1 MQGKKAYPERYETLT
16 VISEEN
22 CIYKQCDGSGLI
34 WIKDHQENSEFMK
47 ECPCKAVKRLE
58 KKLLGARLPEEFK
71 DVTLKSFNINVYE
84 KEESKKLAADAKRI
98 SKNYVLKFEQ
108 MREQG
113 KGLYFHSHEKGSGKT
128 RLAASIMKAITKM
141 YDKPDNPLRIIYSS
155 TADLIGEIKK
165 TFEEG
170 SKVKT
175 SEIIEAAKT
184 ADLAIL
190 DDIGVENVKDWI
202 EETFTR
208 ILDYRLQNKKPTIFT
223 SNLTIDEL
231 DLKYPYGRIKSR
243 VEKLAFPVRM
253 PDEKIRS
260 KLAQQENEELLQSLY
275 E

>member
-1 MQGKKAYPERYETLT
+1 M
-16 VISEEN
+16 
-22 CIYKQCDGSGLI
+22 
-34 WIKDHQENSEFMK
+34 
-47 ECPCKAVKRLE
+47 
-58 KKLLGARLPEEFK
+58 GARLPEEFK
-71 DVTLKSFNINVYE
+71 DVTLNSFEIDVYE
-84 KEESKKLAADAKRI
+84 NDESKERAANAKRI

-113 KGLYFHSHEKGSGKT
+113 KGLYFYSHEKGSGKT

-141 YDKPDNPLRIIYSS
+141 HDKPDNPLKIIYSS

-202 EETFTR
+202 EETLTR

-223 SNLTIDEL
+223 SNLAIDEL
-231 DLKYPYGRIKSR
+231 DVKYPGGRISSR
-243 VEKLAFPVRM
+243 VEKLAFL
-253 PDEKIRS
+253 S
-260 KLAQQENEELLQSLY
+260 KCQTKKSEAR
-275 E
+275 

>member
-1 MQGKKAYPERYETLT
+1 MQGKKAYPERYEIFT

-34 WIKDHQENSEFMK
+34 WIKDHQENKEFMK
-47 ECPCKAVKRLE
+47 ECPCKAVKQLE
-58 KKLLGARLPEEFK
+58 KKLMGARLPEEFK
-71 DVTLKSFNINVYE
+71 DVTLNSFEIDVYE
-84 KEESKKLAADAKRI
+84 NDESKERAANAKRI

-113 KGLYFHSHEKGSGKT
+113 KGLYFYSHEKGSGKT

-141 YDKPDNPLRIIYSS
+141 YDKPDNPLKIIYSS

-175 SEIIEAAKT
+175 SEIIEAAKE

-190 DDIGVENVKDWI
+190 DDIGVESVKDWI

-208 ILDYRLQNKKPTIFT
+208 ILEYRLQNKKPTIFT
-223 SNLTIDEL
+223 SNLAIDEL
-231 DLKYPYGRIKSR
+231 DLKYPDGRISSR
-243 VEKLAFPVRM
+243 VEKLAFPVKM
-253 PDEKIRS
+253 PDEKVRS
-260 KLAQQENEELLQSLY
+260 KIAKQENEELLQLLY

>member
-1 MQGKKAYPERYETLT
+1 M
-16 VISEEN
+16 ISEEN

-34 WIKDHQENSEFMK
+34 WIKDHQENREFMK
-47 ECPCKAVKRLE
+47 ECPCKAVKLLE

-71 DVTLKSFNINVYE
+71 DVTLNSFEIDVYE
-84 KEESKKLAADAKRI
+84 QDISKERAANAKRI

-108 MREQG
+108 MRDQG
-113 KGLYFHSHEKGSGKT
+113 KGLYFYSKEKGSGKT
-128 RLAASIMKAITKM
+128 RLAASIMKAIIKM
-141 YDKPDNPLRIIYSS
+141 HDKPDTPLKIIYSS

-170 SKVKT
+170 SKIKT

-184 ADLAIL
+184 ADLAIF
-190 DDIGVENVKDWI
+190 DDIGVENVKGWI

-208 ILDYRLQNKKPTIFT
+208 ILDFRLQNKKPTIFT
-223 SNLTIDEL
+223 SNLAINEL
-231 DLKYPYGRIKSR
+231 DLKYPDGRISSR

-260 KLAQQENEELLQSLY
+260 KIAQQENEQLLQSLF

>member
-1 MQGKKAYPERYETLT
+1 M
-16 VISEEN
+16 ISEES

-34 WIKDHQENSEFMK
+34 WIKDHQENIEFMK
-47 ECPCKAVKRLE
+47 ECPCKAVKLLE

-71 DVTLKSFNINVYE
+71 DVTLNSFEVDVYE
-84 KEESKKLAADAKRI
+84 KDISKERAANAKRI
-98 SKNYVLKFEQ
+98 AKNYILKFEQ
-108 MREQG
+108 MQEQG
-113 KGLYFHSHEKGSGKT
+113 KGLYFYSHEKGSGKT

-141 YDKPDNPLRIIYSS
+141 YDKSESPLRIIYSS

-170 SKVKT
+170 SKIKT
-175 SEIIEAAKT
+175 SDIIEAAKT
-184 ADLAIL
+184 ADLAIF
-190 DDIGVENVKDWI
+190 DDIGVENVKGWI

-208 ILDYRLQNKKPTIFT
+208 ILEFRLQNKKPTIFT
-223 SNLTIDEL
+223 SNLGIDEL
-231 DLKYPYGRIKSR
+231 DKKYPDGRISSR

-260 KLAQQENEELLQSLY
+260 KIAKQENEQLLQTLF